1 MEVFFE
7 GFPID
12 EIALAD
18 RLRKNPLLY
27 DYMDVSKNRG
37 GNTPQN
43 GLLKISWKT
52 LFFNGMIWGFG
63 GFSHYFWFNTH
74 SILRYFALF

>member
-1 MEVFFE
+1 MEVFFQ

-18 RLRKNPLLY
+18 RLRKKQLLY

-37 GNTPQN
+37 GKTPQN
-43 GLLKISWKT
+43 GLLKISWK
-52 LFFNGMIWGFG
+52 NPI
-63 GFSHYFWFNTH
+63 YF
-74 SILRYFALF
+74 